1 MPVRPVQ
8 GRMGVR
14 SRPRRRS
21 FGVDPE
27 GARAFLEWASR
38 NPRPRGLE
46 GEPRD
51 LSRMPQAARRWLDNQ
66 VYKGYGDEGELNEPD
81 ADRLEDEARAQVNV
95 HGGVSMRR
103 AEDVEMDVGYE
114 EIMRYQDRLL
124 GAVDAPKA
132 GGDELLLDL
141 EREALERER
150 ATEDYVEL
158 WSDKLGQVLDLQR
171 DIVASE
177 EAWREAERDASV
189 GDPEWDGFP
198 AKGEGTD
205 PLMLEALSPEAKRL
219 FGGQGGFVPPP
230 PVSPSPSLLGGT
242 NFAMSGGE
250 GQLFDPG
257 QRQPIPESKRR
268 YGVEELRRIRAG
280 EPPQTPVPP
289 EEDEG
294 ESRAEPP
301 LDAVP
306 ATEEE
311 EALIAEEEGRTGDET
326 LDESTFSAMR
336 SLQTVPQGF
345 QPVTGDLGSGGLSL
359 RDAALIATAIAGLG
373 LTGGGSGIVG
383 GALKAAPAV
392 GRAAAAGGTGLLALL
407 GLAGPASAETPA
419 DASPAGAAVR
429 ALRDHRRGRNGRVG
443 R

>member
-1 MPVRPVQ
+1 MAVRPVTGQ
-8 GRMGVR
+8 GPMGVR
-14 SRPRRRS
+14 SRQRRRS

-66 VYKGYGDEGELNEPD
+66 VYKDYGDEGELNEPD
-81 ADRLEDEARAQVNV
+81 ADRLEDEAKAQVNV
-95 HGGVSMRR
+95 R
-103 AEDVEMDVGYE
+103 
-114 EIMRYQDRLL
+114 
-124 GAVDAPKA
+124 
-132 GGDELLLDL
+132 GDESLLDL
-141 EREALERER
+141 ERESLETARE
-150 ATEDYVEL
+150 TEDYVEL
-158 WSDKLGQVLDLQR
+158 WNDKLGQVLDSQR

-205 PLMLEALSPEAKRL
+205 PLMSEALSPEARRL
-219 FGGQGGFVPPP
+219 FGGQGGFAPPQ

-250 GQLFDPG
+250 GQLFDPEAEQARQRG
-257 QRQPIPESKRR
+257 QRWLPKVRQTLEDPDREWQ
-268 YGVEELRRIRAG
+268 EEERARS
-280 EPPQTPVPP
+280 EKLM
-289 EEDEG
+289 D
-294 ESRAEPP
+294 
-301 LDAVP
+301 
-306 ATEEE
+306 EE
-311 EALIAEEEGRTGDET
+311 EAERTGDET
-326 LDESTFSAMR
+326 LDESMFSAMR

-345 QPVTGDLGSGGLSL
+345 QSVTGTGGGGGLSL

-373 LTGGGSGIVG
+373 LTGGGSGVAG

-419 DASPAGAAVR
+419 DASPAGAAVG
-429 ALRDHRRGRNGRVG
+429 ALRDRSRGRSGRVG

>member
-14 SRPRRRS
+14 SRPRRTPLQTNGHHPDRMRGGES
-21 FGVDPE
+21 MDATE
-27 GARAFLEWASR
+27 LEELWERIDNWQEWARELGEEQVGATGSTVWSDDAR
-38 NPRPRGLE
+38 IGLIRTLVSEGVATPSEIVEAVASAEGTTREAMGAAAEQVVAENPDME
-46 GEPRD
+46 
-51 LSRMPQAARRWLDNQ
+51 
-66 VYKGYGDEGELNEPD
+66 Y
-81 ADRLEDEARAQVNV
+81 DEAFEILGSESLFPLELVVDRA
-95 HGGVSMRR
+95 VSADNRRR
-103 AEDVEMDVGYE
+103 AAEGLPAPPRNERQQAEY
-114 EIMRYQDRLL
+114 
-124 GAVDAPKA
+124 DARK
-132 GGDELLLDL
+132 
-141 EREALERER
+141 
-150 ATEDYVEL
+150 
-158 WSDKLGQVLDLQR
+158 
-171 DIVASE
+171 
-177 EAWREAERDASV
+177 REAED
-189 GDPEWDGFP
+189 DFPPESRGP
-198 AKGEGTD
+198 D
-205 PLMLEALSPEAKRL
+205 PLMSETLSPEAKRL

-268 YGVEELRRIRAG
+268 YGLEELRRIRAG
-280 EPPQTPVPP
+280 EPPQTPVPL

-429 ALRDHRRGRNGRVG
+429 ALRDHRRGRSGRVG

>member
-1 MPVRPVQ
+1 MAVRPVQ
-8 GRMGVR
+8 GQMGVR
-14 SRPRRRS
+14 SRQRRRS

-66 VYKGYGDEGELNEPD
+66 VYKDYGDEGELNEPD
-81 ADRLEDEARAQVNV
+81 ADRLEDEAKAQVNV
-95 HGGVSMRR
+95 R
-103 AEDVEMDVGYE
+103 
-114 EIMRYQDRLL
+114 
-124 GAVDAPKA
+124 
-132 GGDELLLDL
+132 GDESLLDL
-141 EREALERER
+141 ERESLETARE
-150 ATEDYVEL
+150 TEDYVEL
-158 WSDKLGQVLDLQR
+158 WNDKLGQVLDSQR

-205 PLMLEALSPEAKRL
+205 PLMSEALSPEARRL
-219 FGGQGGFVPPP
+219 FGGQGGFAPPQ

-250 GQLFDPG
+250 GQLFDPEAEQARQRG
-257 QRQPIPESKRR
+257 QRWLPKVRQTLEDPDREWQ
-268 YGVEELRRIRAG
+268 EEERARS
-280 EPPQTPVPP
+280 EKLM
-289 EEDEG
+289 D
-294 ESRAEPP
+294 
-301 LDAVP
+301 
-306 ATEEE
+306 EE
-311 EALIAEEEGRTGDET
+311 EAERTGDET
-326 LDESTFSAMR
+326 LDESMFSAMR

-345 QPVTGDLGSGGLSL
+345 QSVTGTGGGGGLSL

-373 LTGGGSGIVG
+373 LTGGGSGVAG

-419 DASPAGAAVR
+419 DASPAGAAVG
-429 ALRDHRRGRNGRVG
+429 ALRDRSRGRSGRVG